1 MKTTHK
7 TLLATA
13 VTMGVMLP
21 VGTITAMAE
30 ETKESPESQQP
41 AVTEVAPVENVEPT
55 PIVEETPVVQEQEP
69 VSVEP
74 EQSEPAPVQESQENG
89 IQTRGVTD
97 VTGGEVTSTYT
108 HTYYTKIRIVGNV
121 TINNYAGQE
130 VEKVKPITKETNF
143 FKGNISNLENEIRN
157 FRETFCRKL
166 RTLMHLEE
174 Q

>member
-13 VTMGVMLP
+13 VIMGVMLP

-69 VSVEP
+69 FP
-74 EQSEPAPVQESQENG
+74 QN
-89 IQTRGVTD
+89 R
-97 VTGGEVTSTYT
+97 
-108 HTYYTKIRIVGNV
+108 N
-121 TINNYAGQE
+121 
-130 VEKVKPITKETNF
+130 KVNQPQYKKAKRME
-143 FKGNISNLENEIRN
+143 FKLEA
-157 FRETFCRKL
+157 L
-166 RTLMHLEE
+166 PM
-174 Q
+174 